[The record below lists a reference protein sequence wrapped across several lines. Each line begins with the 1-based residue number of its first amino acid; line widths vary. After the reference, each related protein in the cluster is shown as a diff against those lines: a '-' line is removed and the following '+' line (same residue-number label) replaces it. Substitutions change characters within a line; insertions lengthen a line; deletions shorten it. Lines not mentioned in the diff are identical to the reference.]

1 MPASDSSAK
10 KSTAKKKPT
19 KGRSVAAPF
28 TITQRPRRLQLPS
41 YKPFRFK
48 RVKHPKRL
56 PSAWQLSRK
65 TIDLLWAHRG
75 LFVGLIVVYGLL
87 NLLLVSGFSSGV
99 NVSSLKHQL
108 SQGNKGGQ
116 LGLNF
121 SVFFNLLTTSNSSS
135 TNSGSGAYQLFLGLI
150 ISLATIWMLRQ
161 AIAGESIRFRNAF
174 YKGMYP
180 LIPFILVLLV
190 VLLQTVP
197 FLIGGGLYDLVV
209 TNGIAIHFAEELLW
223 GLLFAVLTFISIY
236 MLCSSLFALY
246 IATLPDMTPIKALRS
261 ARELVRYR
269 RLSVFRKLLYLPI
282 AFLVVAS
289 LIMIPA
295 IAFLAPAAPWILFV
309 LAISALVIAHAY
321 MYTLYRE
328 LLL

>member
-1 MPASDSSAK
+1 MPASSSSAK
-10 KSTAKKKPT
+10 KPQAKKKST
-19 KGRSVAAPF
+19 KGRSIAVPTATLP
-28 TITQRPRRLQLPS
+28 RPRRLRLPA

-48 RVKHPKRL
+48 RVKHPRRL

-65 TIDLLWAHRG
+65 TIDLLWQHRG

-87 NLLLVSGFSSGV
+87 NLLLVSGFSSSAS
-99 NVSSLKHQL
+99 VSSLKHQL

-121 SVFFNLLTTSNSSS
+121 SVFFNLLTTSSSSS
-135 TNSGSGAYQLFLGLI
+135 TNSGSGAYQLFLGLV

-180 LIPFILVLLV
+180 MIPFILVLLV

-209 TNGIAIHFAEELLW
+209 TNGIAIHFAEQLLW
-223 GLLFAVLTFISIY
+223 GLLFAVLSFVSIY

-246 IATLPDMTPIKALRS
+246 IATLPDMTPIKALKS
-261 ARELVRYR
+261 ARQLVRYR
-269 RLSVFRKLLYLPI
+269 RLSVFRKLLYLPV
-282 AFLVVAS
+282 ALLVVAS
-289 LIMIPA
+289 IIMIPA
-295 IAFLAPAAPWILFV
+295 IAYLAPAAPWILFG
-309 LAISALVIAHAY
+309 LAVSALVVAHAY